1 MGMALEVDYIVD
13 LSNVCR
19 STDLGAPTAG
29 ASLKCLKRLEKAI
42 VKFLKGRAPVLTY
55 VADNN
60 LWRLLEQSDGVNFV
74 GDWKRRKAKVLFEAE
89 VADGIILKM
98 ASTSGTKVI
107 TGDTFRDHR
116 RDHPWLQNNSEDFY
130 GWKRQDDEVVLV
142 QRTLEALSESEI
154 SRYSELKHLK
164 TAKLDQSSR
173 PDQNILE
180 SLYRC
185 ENLKC
190 QLRSLSPSYLP
201 IHPNKNRK
209 NPNILECPSCKT
221 KVLEIGFVGRVAQLK
236 FKILETGAE
245 GRITFKVDSNVVIGQ
260 QEILRAL
267 PEATKEDTAACAD
280 VSSKHLKILV
290 SSGGV
295 QVADNGS
302 TNGTQIARPT
312 QEGFYSSPVTLTDIM
327 VGLNH
332 GDRLYLGG
340 AVELKRSGRRFGFA
354 NLTVSQSDEAVRRT
368 HVREP

>member
-1 MGMALEVDYIVD
+1 
-13 LSNVCR
+13 
-19 STDLGAPTAG
+19 
-29 ASLKCLKRLEKAI
+29 
-42 VKFLKGRAPVLTY
+42 
-55 VADNN
+55 
-60 LWRLLEQSDGVNFV
+60 
-74 GDWKRRKAKVLFEAE
+74 
-89 VADGIILKM
+89 
-98 ASTSGTKVI
+98 
-107 TGDTFRDHR
+107 
-116 RDHPWLQNNSEDFY
+116 
-130 GWKRQDDEVVLV
+130 
-142 QRTLEALSESEI
+142 
-154 SRYSELKHLK
+154 
-164 TAKLDQSSR
+164 
-173 PDQNILE
+173 
-180 SLYRC
+180 
-185 ENLKC
+185 
-190 QLRSLSPSYLP
+190 LP

-236 FKILETGAE
+236 FKILETSAE